1 MDGKHVVIKC
11 PGGTGSEF
19 FNYKNSFSIVLLA
32 VVDYNY
38 CFTYIDVGAKGRN
51 SDGGIFNDCSLKKAI
66 ETKSLNLPENSVF
79 VGDEAFPLK
88 TYLLKPYPRR
98 GNLTKEQR
106 IYNYRLCRC
115 RRIVEN
121 GFGILVS
128 RFRVFEKPITLSP
141 HKVDH
146 IIKAACALH
155 NWLRK
160 TSLTTYTPPGYID
173 EEHVSAGDEQR
184 EIFNQQAFQ
193 NIIYNYGNSAKNAIL
208 VREKYCDY
216 FNTEGAVPWQDNAI
230 SEN

>member
-1 MDGKHVVIKC
+1 M
-11 PGGTGSEF
+11 
-19 FNYKNSFSIVLLA
+19 
-32 VVDYNY
+32 
-38 CFTYIDVGAKGRN
+38 
-51 SDGGIFNDCSLKKAI
+51 
-66 ETKSLNLPENSVF
+66 F

-128 RFRVFEKPITLSP
+128 RFRVFEKPITLAP
-141 HKVDH
+141 YKVGH

-160 TSLTTYTPPGYID
+160 TSPTTYTSPGYID
-173 EEHVSAGDEQR
+173 EEQTSARDEQR

-193 NIIYNYGNSAKNAIL
+193 NITHNY
-208 VREKYCDY
+208 
-216 FNTEGAVPWQDNAI
+216 
-230 SEN
+230 